1 MAAKS
6 PDASSMVVIV
16 YKLLEHN
23 SKRVIN
29 ITQTWSDLLRHILAK
44 GEAYPL
50 LPVAMVLLLNSFN
63 IALLL
68 EDFSVLGHVLGRV
81 KAVKV
86 PDVMLAIEDWDERS
100 WLRAKVS
107 EWHTREEGDALD
119 LLKSGDTLFGA
130 SEKAIVSSCTVVQL
144 TKSQRPMRHRTD

>member
-1 MAAKS
+1 
-6 PDASSMVVIV
+6 MVVIV